1 MLRKKAPVRVLFC
14 GVLQIFTPPAIA
26 SPRRVWYLT
35 ITFILKR
42 EIIHYR
48 ISAC

>member
-1 MLRKKAPVRVLFC
+1 LTKKAPDRVLFC
-14 GVLQIFTPPAIA
+14 GAGQTFGPPGIA

-35 ITFILKR
+35 ITFILMR
-42 EIIHYR
+42 EIIQFR